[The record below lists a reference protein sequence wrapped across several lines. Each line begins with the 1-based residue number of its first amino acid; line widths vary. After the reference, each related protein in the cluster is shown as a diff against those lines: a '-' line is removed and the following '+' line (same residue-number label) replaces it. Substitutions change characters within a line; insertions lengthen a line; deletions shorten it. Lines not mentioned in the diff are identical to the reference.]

1 MNELMNDIMH
11 TADSFVKNFSE
22 DFEVDALDYSIESLE
37 TVDGLLEEYSDYELD
52 EDALYNMSS
61 MVGCYVFETA
71 RRNYGGEY
79 LWVRDEE
86 QPVLVAGQP
95 DFQVSIR
102 AWQKVRGR
110 LLNGKED
117 SIPFYVAGYQEH
129 IAQAKKSDFIMIV

>member
-1 MNELMNDIMH
+1 MNELMKDIMN

-22 DFEVDALDYSIESLE
+22 DVGEDALDYSIESLE
-37 TVDGLLEEYSDYELD
+37 VVDGLLEEYGDFEPD

-61 MVGCYVFETA
+61 MIGCYVFETA

-79 LWVRDEE
+79 LWVRDEQ
-86 QPVLVAGQP
+86 QPVLVAGMP

-110 LLNGKED
+110 LQNGSED

-129 IAQAKKSDFIMIV
+129 IAQAKKGDFIMIV

>member
-1 MNELMNDIMH
+1 MNELMKDIMN
-11 TADSFVKNFSE
+11 TAESFVKNFSE
-22 DFEVDALDYSIESLE
+22 DVGEDALDYSIESLE
-37 TVDGLLEEYSDYELD
+37 VVDGLLDEYGDFELD

-61 MVGCYVFETA
+61 MIGCYVFETA

-79 LWVRDEE
+79 LWVRDEQ
-86 QPVLVAGQP
+86 QPVLVAGMP

-110 LLNGKED
+110 LQNGSED

-129 IAQAKKSDFIMIV
+129 IAQAKKGDFIMIV

>member
-11 TADSFVKNFSE
+11 TAGSFVKNFSE
-22 DFEVDALDYSIESLE
+22 DVEEGALDYSVESLE
-37 TVDGLLEEYSDYELD
+37 VVDALLEEYSDYEMD

-61 MVGCYVFETA
+61 MVGCCVFETA

-79 LWVRDEE
+79 FWVRDEE
-86 QPVLVAGQP
+86 QPVLIAGKP

-102 AWQKVRGR
+102 AWQKVKGR
-110 LLNGKED
+110 LLNGAED

-129 IAQAKKSDFIMIV
+129 IATAKKGDFIMII

>member
-22 DFEVDALDYSIESLE
+22 DLGEDALDYSIESLE
-37 TVDGLLEEYSDYELD
+37 AVDGLLEEYGDYELD

-129 IAQAKKSDFIMIV
+129 IACAKKGDFIMIV

>member
-1 MNELMNDIMH
+1 MNELMKDIMN

-22 DFEVDALDYSIESLE
+22 D
-37 TVDGLLEEYSDYELD
+37 
-52 EDALYNMSS
+52 ALYNMSS
-61 MVGCYVFETA
+61 MIGCYVFETA

-79 LWVRDEE
+79 LWVRDEQ
-86 QPVLVAGQP
+86 QPVLVAGMP

-110 LLNGKED
+110 LQNGSED

-129 IAQAKKSDFIMIV
+129 IAQAKKGDFIMIV